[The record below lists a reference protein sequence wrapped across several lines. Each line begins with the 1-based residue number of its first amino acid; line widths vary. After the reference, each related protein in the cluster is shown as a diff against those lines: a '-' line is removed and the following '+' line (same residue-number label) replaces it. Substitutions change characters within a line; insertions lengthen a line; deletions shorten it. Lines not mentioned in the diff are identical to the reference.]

1 MQLSVSLHFI
11 LRFSEQVVFLKCNL
25 YVSQRLSFSNCSVT
39 REEIKVPAFFLL
51 LYEMFPCRTF
61 SYLVSPFFC
70 KVKLNYYLYREI
82 FVLAPQPS

>member
-11 LRFSEQVVFLKCNL
+11 LLFSEQMVFLKCNL
-25 YVSQRLSFSNCSVT
+25 CVSRRLSFSNCSVT
-39 REEIKVPAFFLL
+39 REEIKVPVFFLL
-51 LYEMFPCRTF
+51 LYEMFPCHIF